1 MNRIDGK
8 VAVITGGTQGLGAA
22 IAKLF
27 AEAGALGIVIVG
39 RDQKKGAKVASEI
52 SKTYGLQVKMITADL
67 EKIKDVQRIMAETDN
82 IFGRVDILV
91 NSAGVTDRGNI
102 LNTNPDL
109 FNRMIAVNTRAPF
122 FLIQDAAKIMIREN
136 IDAELL
142 IYALCQNTRGNLF
155 CALMQLQ
162 KVHLLP

>member
-39 RDQKKGAKVASEI
+39 RDQKKGETVASEI
-52 SKTYGLQVKMITADL
+52 SKTYGIQAKMITAYL
-67 EKIKDVQRIMAETDN
+67 EKIEDVQRIIGETDN

-91 NSAGVTDRGNI
+91 NSAGLTDRGNI
-102 LNTNPDL
+102 LDTNPDL
-109 FNRMIAVNTRAPF
+109 FNRMIAVNTRS
-122 FLIQDAAKIMIREN
+122 LGSGVDEERSKLRVGM
-136 IDAELL
+136 
-142 IYALCQNTRGNLF
+142 
-155 CALMQLQ
+155 
-162 KVHLLP
+162 

>member
-22 IAKLF
+22 VAKLF

-52 SKTYGLQVKMITADL
+52 SKAYGIQVKMIPADL
-67 EKIKDVQRIMAETDN
+67 EKIEDVQRIMAKTDN

-91 NSAGVTDRGNI
+91 NSAGLTDRGNI

-122 FLIQDAAKIMIREN
+122 FLIQDAAKIMIREH
-136 IDAELL
+136 I
-142 IYALCQNTRGNLF
+142 
-155 CALMQLQ
+155 
-162 KVHLLP
+162 

>member
-39 RDQKKGAKVASEI
+39 RDQKKGETVASEI
-52 SKTYGLQVKMITADL
+52 SKAYGIQAKMITADL
-67 EKIKDVQRIMAETDN
+67 EKIEDVQRIIAETDT

-91 NSAGVTDRGNI
+91 NSCLLYTSPSPRDKRQ
-102 LNTNPDL
+102 T
-109 FNRMIAVNTRAPF
+109 RMPSSA
-122 FLIQDAAKIMIREN
+122 
-136 IDAELL
+136 
-142 IYALCQNTRGNLF
+142 
-155 CALMQLQ
+155 
-162 KVHLLP
+162 